1 MRTPH
6 PNSVAK
12 LVPFLSTS
20 GLGLLLTISPLLLAQ
35 DQERSSIPNAIDR
48 NTPETVEDLDLKNEG
63 DAPLMQFELEPDRW
77 SDMAYGI
84 LGGTRV
90 TFEQALR
97 RRVRLTLNRIEQLC
111 GISDELRQ
119 KVTATAELEFQRLDA
134 DIAAIVAEAPR
145 RPTQEQYQS
154 FYQKL
159 WKVCEPFAQV
169 NHHDFSQ
176 NADRPKSLWRKVLSS
191 NLSEDQ
197 REIVDDDQR
206 QRNAFADRVERLET
220 LLQVSRVLGLS
231 AEQLQELEAVADA
244 NPSAWTSLESAWTT
258 LAAMPENLHA
268 EYFTEPQRIRLARPL
283 EYSNDLR
290 PVMVGGFD
298 P

>member
-1 MRTPH
+1 MKHSYPH
-6 PNSVAK
+6 SPAIRF
-12 LVPFLSTS
+12 PFFLAS
-20 GLGLLLTISPLLLAQ
+20 GLGLLLNVSQPMLAQ
-35 DQERSSIPNAIDR
+35 EKSSIPNAIDR
-48 NTPETVEDLDLKNEG
+48 NDPETVEDLDPKNEEN
-63 DAPLMQFELEPDRW
+63 APRMQWELEPDRW
-77 SDMAYGI
+77 SEMAYGL
-84 LGGTRV
+84 LGGTRE

-134 DIAAIVAEAPR
+134 DITAFVAEAPR

-154 FYQKL
+154 SYQKL
-159 WKVCEPFAQV
+159 WKICEPFVQTS
-169 NHHDFSQ
+169 NHDSSQ

-206 QRNAFADRVERLET
+206 QRFAFADRVQRLET
-220 LLQVSRVLGLS
+220 LLQVSRVLGLRTD
-231 AEQLQELEAVADA
+231 QLQELEAVADA
-244 NPSAWTSLESAWTT
+244 NPSAWTSLESVWLT
-258 LAAMPENLHA
+258 LAAMPENLQS
-268 EYFTEPQRIRLARPL
+268 EYFNEPQRIRLARPL